1 MDIIPASSALR
12 LHSHEAWYDVQTSIR
27 GAVAQDNDTGVLLGE
42 LAKAREVLR
51 YAGRRERKRLISRT
65 LLVKGL
71 EYDHV
76 IIADVGDHAK
86 VNDLYVAL
94 SRARKSITILG
105 RSSILQ
111 LQPSP
116 RGC

>member
-1 MDIIPASSALR
+1 MTPECCSRNSRKHATLCDM
-12 LHSHEAWYDVQTSIR
+12 R
-27 GAVAQDNDTGVLLGE
+27 GVGNVGA
-42 LAKAREVLR
+42 
-51 YAGRRERKRLISRT
+51 LISRT

-76 IIADVGDHAK
+76 IIADVGNHTK
-86 VNDLYVAL
+86 INDLYVAL

-105 RSSILQ
+105 RSDTLQ

-116 RGC
+116 NGR